1 MCCLRHLV
9 EDRGAGRGRRDAV
22 DRDVVARQ
30 LLAERF
36 GQRDDAGL
44 RGRIGHRVRIALLA
58 GDRGDV
64 DDAAVVLRDHQR
76 HDGAAAIELAVEI
89 DAHHLVPGADRIL
102 PGRHVRPGD
111 AGVVD
116 QDVDAAERL
125 HGGVARGFDLGE
137 PRDVARHRRG
147 LAADCA
153 SSPAAC
159 SASAP
164 SRSQIATAAPD
175 SSSRSTIA
183 RPMPCAPPVTTALR
197 PLRSIVLAMS

>member
-9 EDRGAGRGRRDAV
+9 EDRGARRGRRDAV
-22 DRDVVARQ
+22 HRDVVARQ
-30 LLAERF
+30 LLAERL

-44 RGRIGHRVRIALLA
+44 RRRIGDRVRIALLA

-76 HDGAAAIELAVEI
+76 HHGAAAEELAVEV
-89 DAHHLVPGADRIL
+89 DAHHLRPGLRRIL

-137 PRDVARHRRG
+137 LGDVDRDGDRPCRACRARRAVFVGELAVAIPDRDRGAGLEQPRDDRPADALGAAGDDGVACR
-147 LAADCA
+147 
-153 SSPAAC
+153 
-159 SASAP
+159 
-164 SRSQIATAAPD
+164 
-175 SSSRSTIA
+175 
-183 RPMPCAPPVTTALR
+183 
-197 PLRSIVLAMS
+197 